1 MAARA
6 SGVSSLEQVEA
17 ILTNPAVYELADA
30 IATYNEA
37 GGRKSIYPTFML
49 LAYEALISVYRS
61 ARRVEAEIGH
71 RLVWSFMRE
80 VVAARFAGDA
90 EMWLPEEP
98 MRRHHYLYGRS
109 RYLVPNRERIRDLF
123 EEIASR
129 QAADDLSLC
138 SEDGPGSVS
147 HPHPSRMLYADG
159 KVVTPLFK
167 AKPGTYHVDKE
178 TGEVREVRSEADAA
192 LHITGSGEPAWGT
205 KHVMVAARGS
215 QPHCRMILSVASVE
229 AVGGEA
235 KVALERIASLAG
247 NLPGATGVIY
257 DGAFRGTHIA
267 ELMHTHG
274 LLPVVPVQAKTGG
287 KRARKARVERR
298 VWVGEARIQRTD
310 CDSRTVQ
317 LYAEGGALC
326 IGELDETGAVVLTPL
341 ERVKVERRPN
351 VDGTWRWYG
360 LYLVPAPLGPGSIRV
375 RLDTTDE
382 DRARR
387 FNRCEHLRAIP
398 PSDDDYRRLH
408 PMRADAESINR
419 HLDDTMWLTRAHSV
433 GRERQLVNLIGYGL
447 AVNSLA
453 LHRYR
458 RNLAPPGELAA

>member
-1 MAARA
+1 MV
-6 SGVSSLEQVEA
+6 GVQVFTETERTEQV
-17 ILTNPAVYELADA
+17 
-30 IATYNEA
+30 
-37 GGRKSIYPTFML
+37 
-49 LAYEALISVYRS
+49 
-61 ARRVEAEIGH
+61 ARRLGMRSLDRTASLVGH
-71 RLVWSFMRE
+71 PRVWSFMRE
-80 VVAARFAGDA
+80 VVMARFAGA
-90 EMWLPEEP
+90 PEISLPENP

-109 RYLVPNRERIRDLF
+109 RYLVPNRERLRDLF
-123 EEIASR
+123 EQIASR

-147 HPHPSRMLYADG
+147 HPDPSRMLYADG
-159 KVVTPLFK
+159 KVVTPLYK
-167 AKPGTYHVDKE
+167 AKPGTKSVDKK
-178 TGEVREVRSEADAA
+178 TGEIREVRSEPDAA
-192 LHITGSGEPAWGT
+192 LHVTGSGEPAWGT

-215 QPHCRMILSVASVE
+215 EPHCRMILSVASVE

-235 KVALERIASLAG
+235 KVALDRIVSLAG
-247 NLPGATGVIY
+247 NLPGATGVMN

-274 LLPVVPVQAKTGG
+274 LMPVVPVQAKAGG

-298 VWVGEARIQRTD
+298 VWVGEARLRRTD
-310 CDSRTVQ
+310 GDSRTVQ
-317 LYAEGGALC
+317 LYSEGGALC
-326 IGELDETGAVVLTPL
+326 IGDLDETGAVLLTPL
-341 ERVKVERRPN
+341 YRVKIEKRAN
-351 VDGTWRWYG
+351 ADGTWRWYG
-360 LYLVPAPLGPGSIRV
+360 LYSVPTPTGPGSIRV

-382 DRARR
+382 DRAQG

-398 PSDDDYRRLH
+398 PSDADYRRLY

-433 GRERQLVNLIGYGL
+433 GRDRQLVNLIGYGL